1 MSDQVSASE
10 SRQIDKTWQGIPYI
24 AITFG
29 LALLVLVL
37 DQIGK
42 LLAVLFLEGHQ
53 PIQIVGQ
60 FVQLNFVRNPG
71 AAFSIGTGMTI
82 VFSLVAC
89 AVVIVIVRSASKLG
103 SLGWA
108 LALGGLLGGALG
120 NLTDRLFRA
129 PGIFRGHVVDYIQM
143 PPFGIF
149 NIADIAIT
157 FSAIG
162 IVILAVRGIHLDG
175 TRGSSHE

>member
-1 MSDQVSASE
+1 MDQQGSVLTKSSVE
-10 SRQIDKTWQGIPYI
+10 RTWRGVPLI
-24 AITFG
+24 AITFS
-29 LALLVLVL
+29 LAIAILLL

-42 LLAVLFLEGHQ
+42 VVAVAVLEGQ
-53 PIQIVGQ
+53 PPIQIVGEL
-60 FVQLNFVRNPG
+60 FQLSFVRNPG

-89 AVVIVIVRSASKLG
+89 AVVVVIVRSASKLG

-120 NLTDRLFRA
+120 NLTDRVFRS
-129 PGIFRGHVVDYIQM
+129 PGMFRGHVVDYLQL

-149 NIADIAIT
+149 NIADIAIS
-157 FSAIG
+157 FSAVG
-162 IVILAVRGIHLDG
+162 IVILALRGIHLDG
-175 TRGSSHE
+175 TRGETND

>member
-1 MSDQVSASE
+1 MSDQVSVSD
-10 SRQIDKTWQGIPYI
+10 SGQMSKTWQGIPYV

-29 LALLVLVL
+29 LAVVVLFL

-42 LLAVLFLEGHQ
+42 LIAVTFLEGRP

-60 FVQLNFVRNPG
+60 FLQLNFIRNPG

-89 AVVIVIVRSASKLG
+89 AVVIVIVRSARKLG

-120 NLTDRLFRA
+120 NLTDRIFRS

-149 NIADIAIT
+149 NVADIAIT

-175 TRGSSHE
+175 TRGGTNE

>member
-1 MSDQVSASE
+1 MDQQE
-10 SRQIDKTWQGIPYI
+10 SVRTKNSVERTWRGVPLI
-24 AITFG
+24 AITFC
-29 LALLVLVL
+29 LAIAILLL

-42 LLAVLFLEGHQ
+42 LIAVAVLEGQ
-53 PIQIVGQ
+53 PPIQIVGE
-60 FVQLNFVRNPG
+60 FFQLNFVRNPG

-89 AVVIVIVRSASKLG
+89 AVVVVIVRSASKLG

-120 NLTDRLFRA
+120 NLTDRVFRS
-129 PGIFRGHVVDYIQM
+129 PGLFRGHVVDYLQL

-149 NIADIAIT
+149 NIADIAISL
-157 FSAIG
+157 SAVA
-162 IVILAVRGIHLDG
+162 IVILALRGIHLDG
-175 TRGSSHE
+175 TRGEANG

>member
-1 MSDQVSASE
+1 MSDQVAASG
-10 SRQIDKTWQGIPYI
+10 SRQIDKTWRGVPYI

-29 LALLVLVL
+29 LALLVVVV
-37 DQIGK
+37 DQITK
-42 LLAVLFLEGHQ
+42 LIAVSLLEGKP
-53 PIQIVGQ
+53 PIEIVGE
-60 FVQLNFVRNPG
+60 FFQLSFVRNPG

-89 AVVIVIVRSASKLG
+89 VVVVVIVRSASKLG

-120 NLTDRLFRA
+120 NLTDRIFRA
-129 PGIFRGHVVDYIQM
+129 PGLFRGHVVDFLQM

-149 NIADIAIT
+149 NIADVAIT
-157 FSAIG
+157 FSAVG
-162 IVILAVRGIHLDG
+162 IVILAIRGIHLDG
-175 TRGSSHE
+175 TKGNANE